1 MNFHS
6 KKKLLATLLR
16 LLPRATLKEV
26 AHILNNPKIT
36 GVIEDENTSSINK
49 LKFYGEDGQIVSPV
63 EKEDSEA
70 ENGSL

>member
-6 KKKLLATLLR
+6 KKKLLSSLLR
-16 LLPRATLKEV
+16 AFPKATLKEV
-26 AHILNNPKIT
+26 AHVLNNPEIT
-36 GVIEDENTSSINK
+36 GVVEDESASIK
-49 LKFYGEDGQIVSPV
+49 EKIFYGKDGKIVSPV